1 MATDSGTIEN
11 GIVEIDPKKM
21 AEDFKAQAN
30 QFFKLEKYSTAE
42 ELYSKA
48 IELDSTNAVY
58 FANRSITH
66 IKQESFGYALSDA
79 SKAIELDSSYTK
91 AYYR

>member
-30 QFFKLEKYSTAE
+30 QFFKLETRGRE
-42 ELYSKA
+42 V
-48 IELDSTNAVY
+48 IE
-58 FANRSITH
+58 R
-66 IKQESFGYALSDA
+66 
-79 SKAIELDSSYTK
+79 
-91 AYYR
+91 